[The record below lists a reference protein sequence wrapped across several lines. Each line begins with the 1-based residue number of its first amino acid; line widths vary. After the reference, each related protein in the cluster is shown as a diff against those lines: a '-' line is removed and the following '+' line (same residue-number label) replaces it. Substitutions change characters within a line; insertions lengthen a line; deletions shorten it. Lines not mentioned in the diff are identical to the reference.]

1 MEKLGRVPGVGATT
15 PDDPHW
21 NLMTVPWWT
30 DGNRDVY
37 LLSEERI
44 PLEQIEFFKWP
55 D

>member
-1 MEKLGRVPGVGATT
+1 VPGVGAKT

-21 NLMTVPWWT
+21 NLMVVPWWT